1 MFTKLLVPLDG
12 SALAEQALGPAAAIA
27 RAAHASLELVLVHQP
42 AAFADFV
49 DAAWQTNPSK
59 AERAYITSTAQQLA
73 AGASVVASGVALRG
87 TTSDTISE
95 RAKATAAD
103 LIVMTSHG
111 RTGVSRTWLGSIAHE
126 ILRRSTTPVLMLR
139 PSETPKLR
147 TIGEKRFK
155 KVLVTLDGSPLSEA
169 VLAPA
174 TELARAF
181 KARLILLRIVEPVP
195 MVLPETVLP
204 VSSLPRDDA
213 ATAAVV
219 HTATQELAAI
229 GKRITDDTGSGVEMH
244 VVVGERVAKAILEF
258 ARSVSPSVIAMSTHG
273 RGASRLFLGSV
284 ADKVLRASN
293 VPMLLSRPAT
303 VREEPALID
312 AACVEE
318 DLSALSI
325 V

>member
-27 RAAHASLELVLVHQP
+27 RATRASVELVLVHQP

-59 AERAYITSTAQQLA
+59 AEREYIASTAHALA
-73 AGASVVASGVALRG
+73 KGASVVASGVALRG
-87 TTSDTISE
+87 TTSDTIGE
-95 RAKATAAD
+95 RVEQTGAD

-111 RTGVSRTWLGSIAHE
+111 RTGLSRAWLGSIAHE
-126 ILRRSTTPVLMLR
+126 ILRRSPTPVLMLR
-139 PSETPKLR
+139 PTEAVKVRPL
-147 TIGEKRFK
+147 GEKRFK
-155 KVLVTLDGSPLSEA
+155 KVLVTLDGSALSEA
-169 VLAPA
+169 ILAPA
-174 TELARAF
+174 TDLARAF
-181 KARLILLRIVEPVP
+181 DARLMLLRVVEPVP
-195 MVLPETVLP
+195 MVLPEATLP
-204 VSSLPRDDA
+204 VRSLPRDDA
-213 ATAAVV
+213 ATAEAVE
-219 HTATQELAAI
+219 TATSELAAI
-229 GKRITDDTGSGVEMH
+229 GKRITDETGIRVEMH

-258 ARSVSPSVIAMSTHG
+258 ARSVSPSIIAMSTHG

-293 VPMLLSRPAT
+293 TPLLLSRPST
-303 VREEPALID
+303 VREEPRLID

-318 DLSALSI
+318 QLPALSI